1 MVALSPSDRLGAAM
15 IVRKRE
21 TNRPGADLSRPLVNA
36 MVAKILPFLRNP
48 ERNSE
53 GIGNLRPQAAREAHH
68 EHAMS
73 RIARDQ
79 GAARPGF

>member
-1 MVALSPSDRLGAAM
+1 M

-21 TNRPGADLSRPLVNA
+21 TNPSGADLSRSLVNA
-36 MVAKILPFLRNP
+36 TVAKMLRFRRNM
-48 ERNSE
+48 ERGS
-53 GIGNLRPQAAREAHH
+53 GAIGSAPPPASREAHH

-79 GAARPGF
+79 GAAPRGF